1 MKTTILLFSLLIL
14 NSVLAGRDSRISET
28 GTIVVEIVG
37 LRSDK
42 GDVKISLYNQKD
54 GFLSDS
60 SKALR
65 LLRFK
70 IEKDRC
76 LANITNLPYGTYAI
90 AGYHDENSD
99 GRLNFNFLH
108 VPREGVCASN
118 DAKGHFGPP
127 SFDDA
132 KFLLKSASL
141 SIKMTMSY

>member
-1 MKTTILLFSLLIL
+1 MKTTVLLFSLLIL
-14 NSVLAGRDSRISET
+14 FSDISGRDAWVSET
-28 GTIVVEIVG
+28 GTIEVEIVG

-42 GDVKISLYNQKD
+42 GDVAITIYNQKD
-54 GFLSDS
+54 GFPSDS
-60 SKALR
+60 SKAFKLLR
-65 LLRFK
+65 LK

-76 LANITNLPYGTYAI
+76 LASISNLPYGTYAI

-99 GRLNFNFLH
+99 GRLNFNLLH
-108 VPREGVCASN
+108 IPKEGVCASN

>member
-1 MKTTILLFSLLIL
+1 MKSAILLFSLLIL
-14 NSVLAGRDSRISET
+14 YSDMAGRDARVSET

-76 LANITNLPYGTYAI
+76 LASITNLPYGTYAI